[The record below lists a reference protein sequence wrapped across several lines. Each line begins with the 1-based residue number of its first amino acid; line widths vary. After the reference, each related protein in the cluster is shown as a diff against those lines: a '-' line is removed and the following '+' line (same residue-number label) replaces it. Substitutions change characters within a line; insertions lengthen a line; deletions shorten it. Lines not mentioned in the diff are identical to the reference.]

1 MKEKAAKQEQHQPS
15 KQNGKVDEFG
25 IPLPSNDSYRYVLA
39 YMRGVYST
47 CVPTIMS
54 IYVHTCTTITPHTQ
68 LCLYSSAECTCT
80 YSRDQQTNKQEQTP
94 LRQMSPQY
102 KPIQELW
109 FTVVVYLW

>member
-54 IYVHTCTTITPHTQ
+54 ICVPTCTTITPHT
-68 LCLYSSAECTCT
+68 LLAFISGMYI
-80 YSRDQQTNKQEQTP
+80 Y
-94 LRQMSPQY
+94 
-102 KPIQELW
+102 I
-109 FTVVVYLW
+109 